1 MKQLK
6 LKISGMSCAAC
17 SSSIERSLR
26 RKDFVEKIE
35 VDLISECANVAYD
48 ESKATANQI
57 IALIEKLGY
66 GAEIFTQNAES
77 KKQNSDYLLAIIFAI
92 PLFCVS
98 MGAMAFDNLAMRY
111 TTLLCGIEIALL
123 APILYA
129 GRKIYAKGFNAL
141 IKLVPNMDSLVFLG
155 SLSAIAYSAY
165 MIATFG
171 AQNPHLAHNLYFESA
186 GVIIAVIMLG
196 KRLESKATEGAK
208 SGIESLKRFAPQTAL
223 KLGESSESSGESSVN
238 VRESS
243 EKFGE
248 SLEVR
253 IESLQIGDIIAVP
266 KGAAFGVDCELLS
279 ESCEIDESVI
289 TGESKHKR
297 KAQGELIY
305 SGSVNCGEMIRAKVA
320 NSASDSMIS
329 KIIALAQ
336 EVKKAPIARIA
347 DNISA
352 YFVPSVIGIALVA
365 GVAWGIASN
374 DIHKAFIIFSS
385 TLLISCPCAL
395 GLATPLSI
403 LIATNI
409 ASKRAFYF
417 KNAESLEVAA
427 KITTMIFDKT
437 GTLTDGHLRVVEWV
451 DSLPTRHSERS
462 EESQKAD
469 IFPLIYALESQSEH
483 LIAKA
488 ILGYIKA
495 NSVDLG
501 ANLGTNLSISE
512 VATTAGS
519 GISAKVA
526 NKIVRI
532 GTADFVGES
541 CKIDSA
547 LLAKSAQIPHTTC
560 FVGIDKTC
568 IGFFVIADNLRPNA
582 KNLVANLREKGIKSV
597 ILSGDNKKS
606 VQSVANLC
614 DIAEFHASQLPQD
627 KLDFIKKAQ
636 EKGEIVGFV
645 GDGINDALA
654 IKAAN
659 IGVSL
664 NSSSDI
670 AIKQSDIILLNNDL
684 QSLSTALS
692 LSKQTIRNIKENLS
706 LAFVYNVCA
715 IPIAVG
721 LPQLFGAQLFGTEL
735 ALTPMIAGVAMG
747 LSSISV
753 VGNAMRLYRFK

>member
-6 LKISGMSCAAC
+6 LKISGMTCAAC
-17 SSSIERSLR
+17 SSSIERSLK
-26 RKDFVEKIE
+26 RKDFIESIE

-48 ESKATANQI
+48 ESKADINQI

-66 GAEIFTQNAES
+66 GAEIFTQKSES
-77 KKQNSDYLLAIIFAI
+77 KKQNNDYLIAIIFAV

-98 MGAMAFDNLAMRY
+98 MGAMAFYDLAMQY
-111 TTLLCGIEIALL
+111 GAFICGIEIVLL

-129 GRKIYAKGFNAL
+129 GRKIYTKGFNAL

-165 MIATFG
+165 MIITLG
-171 AQNPHLAHNLYFESA
+171 LDNPHIAHKLYLESA

-196 KRLESKATEGAK
+196 KRLEAKATEGAK
-208 SGIESLKRFAPQTAL
+208 SGIESLVRFAPKTAL
-223 KLGESSESSGESSVN
+223 KENGAEL
-238 VRESS
+238 
-243 EKFGE
+243 
-248 SLEVR
+248 LEMR

-266 KGAAFGVDCELLS
+266 KGAAFGVDCVLLS
-279 ESCEIDESVI
+279 ESCEVDESVI
-289 TGESKHKR
+289 TGESKHKQKR
-297 KAQGELIY
+297 KGELIY
-305 SGSVNCGEMIRAKVA
+305 GGSINCGEMIRAQVA
-320 NSASDSMIS
+320 HSAGDSMIS
-329 KIIALAQ
+329 KIIALMQ
-336 EVKKAPIARIA
+336 DVKKAPIARIA
-347 DNISA
+347 DSVSA

-365 GVAWGIASN
+365 GIAWGVGSG
-374 DIHKAFIIFSS
+374 DIHKAFIVFSS

-437 GTLTDGHLRVVEWV
+437 GTLTDGHLRVIEWV
-451 DSLPTRHSERS
+451 ECGNNG
-462 EESQKAD
+462 ECGANKGD
-469 IFPLIYALESQSEH
+469 IFPLIYALESKSEH

-488 ILGYIKA
+488 ILGYAKE
-495 NSVDLG
+495 NSADFG
-501 ANLGTNLSISE
+501 AKGANLSISE
-512 VATTAGS
+512 VTTTAGKGIS
-519 GISAKVA
+519 GIVA
-526 NKIVRI
+526 NKVVRI

-541 CKIDSA
+541 CKIDST
-547 LLAKSAQIPHTTC
+547 LLEKSAQIPHTTC
-560 FVGIDKTC
+560 FVGVDKNC
-568 IGFFVIADNLRPNA
+568 VGFFVIADNLRPNA
-582 KNLVANLREKGIKSV
+582 KNLIANLHAKGIKSV
-597 ILSGDNKKS
+597 LLSGDNEKS

-614 DIAEFHASQLPQD
+614 EITEFYASKLPQD

-636 EKGEIVGFV
+636 ENSEIVGFI

-654 IKAAN
+654 LKAAN

-684 QSLSTALS
+684 QSLATALS
-692 LSKQTIRNIKENLS
+692 LSRQTIRNIKENLS

-721 LPQLFGAQLFGTEL
+721 IPQLFGLNLT
-735 ALTPMIAGVAMG
+735 LTPMIAGVAMG

-753 VGNAMRLYRFK
+753 VMNAMRLYRFK

>member
-1 MKQLK
+1 
-6 LKISGMSCAAC
+6 MSCAAC
-17 SSSIERSLR
+17 SSSIERSLK
-26 RKDFVEKIE
+26 RKDFIKSIE

-48 ESKATANQI
+48 ESKVDTNQI
-57 IALIEKLGY
+57 IALIQKLGY
-66 GAEIFTQNAES
+66 GAEIFTRSAES

-98 MGAMAFDNLAMRY
+98 MGAMAFENLAIIY
-111 TTLLCGIEIALL
+111 GALICGIEIALL

-129 GRKIYAKGFNAL
+129 GRKIYTKGFNAL

-155 SLSAIAYSAY
+155 SLSAIIYSAY
-165 MIATFG
+165 MIIALG
-171 AQNPHLAHNLYFESA
+171 LDNPHIAHKLYFESA

-196 KRLESKATEGAK
+196 KRLEAKATEGAK
-208 SGIESLKRFAPQTAL
+208 SGIESLKQFAPKTAL
-223 KLGESSESSGESSVN
+223 KLDKS
-238 VRESS
+238 
-243 EKFGE
+243 GE

-266 KGAAFGVDCELLS
+266 KGAAFGVDCVLLG
-279 ESCEIDESVI
+279 ESCEVDESAI
-289 TGESKHKR
+289 TGESKHKQKR
-297 KAQGELIY
+297 KGDFVY
-305 SGSVNCGEMIRAKVA
+305 SGSVNCGEMICAKVA

-347 DNISA
+347 DTVSA
-352 YFVPSVIGIALVA
+352 YFVPTVICVALVA
-365 GVAWGIASN
+365 GIAWGIASN

-417 KNAESLEVAA
+417 KNAESLEIAA

-437 GTLTDGHLRVVEWV
+437 GTLTDGHLRVIEWV
-451 DSLPTRHSERS
+451 ESHPTRHSERS
-462 EESQKAD
+462 EETKKSD

-488 ILGYIKA
+488 ILGYIKE
-495 NSVDLG
+495 NSADLG
-501 ANLGTNLSISE
+501 ANVNLSA
-512 VATTAGS
+512 VKTTTGK
-519 GISAKVA
+519 GISAKVED
-526 NKIVRI
+526 KVVQI

-547 LLAKSAQIPHTTC
+547 LLQKGAQIPHTSC
-560 FVGIDKTC
+560 FVGIDKNC
-568 IGFFVIADNLRPNA
+568 VGFFVIADNLRPNA
-582 KNLVANLREKGIKSV
+582 KNLIANLRAKGIKSV
-597 ILSGDNKKS
+597 LLSGDNEKS

-614 DIAEFHASQLPQD
+614 EITEFYASKLPQD

-636 EKGEIVGFV
+636 ENGEIVGFI

-692 LSKQTIRNIKENLS
+692 LSRQTIRNIKENLS
-706 LAFVYNVCA
+706 FAFMYNACA

-721 LPQLFGAQLFGTEL
+721 IPQLFGLNL
-735 ALTPMIAGVAMG
+735 ALTPMIAGIAMG

>member
-1 MKQLK
+1 MKQIK
-6 LKISGMSCAAC
+6 LKIGGMSCAAC
-17 SSSIERSLR
+17 CSSIERSLR
-26 RKDFVEKIE
+26 RKDFIKSIE

-48 ESKATANQI
+48 ESKADANQI
-57 IALIEKLGY
+57 ILLIQKLGY
-66 GAEIFTQNAES
+66 GAEIFTHSSES
-77 KKQNSDYLLAIIFAI
+77 KKQNSDYFIALIFAV

-98 MGAMAFDNLAMRY
+98 MGTMAFENLNYGA
-111 TTLLCGIEIALL
+111 LICGVEIALL
-123 APILYA
+123 LPILYA
-129 GRKIYAKGFNAL
+129 GRKIYTKGFNAL

-155 SLSAIAYSAY
+155 SLSAIIYSLY
-165 MIATFG
+165 MIATLG
-171 AQNPHLAHNLYFESA
+171 LDNPHLAHKLYFESA

-196 KRLESKATEGAK
+196 KKLEAKATEGAK
-208 SGIESLKRFAPQTAL
+208 SGIESLLRYAPKTAL
-223 KLGESSESSGESSVN
+223 KENGAEL
-238 VRESS
+238 
-243 EKFGE
+243 
-248 SLEVR
+248 LEMRV
-253 IESLQIGDIIAVP
+253 ESLQIGDIIAVP
-266 KGAAFGVDCELLS
+266 KGAAFGVDCVLLG
-279 ESCEIDESVI
+279 ESCEVDESVL
-289 TGESKHKR
+289 TGESKHKQKR
-297 KAQGELIY
+297 KGEIIY

-320 NSASDSMIS
+320 KIASDSMIS

-347 DNISA
+347 DSVSA
-352 YFVPSVIGIALVA
+352 YFVPSVIAVALVGGIAW
-365 GVAWGIASN
+365 GVGSG

-451 DSLPTRHSERS
+451 ESRDFSNEVLGAESSEVF
-462 EESQKAD
+462 A
-469 IFPLIYALESQSEH
+469 LIYALESKSEH

-488 ILGYIKA
+488 ILSYIKG
-495 NSVDLG
+495 VDLG
-501 ANLGTNLSISE
+501 AKGADLGTNLSKNPHANLNANLSISE
-512 VATTAGS
+512 VKTFAGS

-526 NKIVRI
+526 NKVVRI
-532 GTADFVGES
+532 GTADFVGGL

-547 LLAKSAQIPHTTC
+547 LLEKSAQIPHTTC
-560 FVGIDKTC
+560 FVGVDKNC
-568 IGFFVIADNLRPNA
+568 VGFFVIADNLRPNA
-582 KNLVANLREKGIKSV
+582 KNLVANLRKKGIKSV
-597 ILSGDNKKS
+597 LLSGDNLKS

-614 DIAEFHASQLPQD
+614 EITEFYASKLPQD

-636 EKGEIVGFV
+636 QNGEIVGFI

-692 LSKQTIRNIKENLS
+692 LSKQTICNIKENLS

-721 LPQLFGAQLFGTEL
+721 IPQLFGLNL
-735 ALTPMIAGVAMG
+735 ALTPMIAGIAMG

-753 VGNAMRLYRFK
+753 VMNAMRLYRFKS

>member
-48 ESKATANQI
+48 ESKATQNQI

-77 KKQNSDYLLAIIFAI
+77 KKQNSDYLLALTFAI

-98 MGAMAFDNLAMRY
+98 MGAMAFDNLAMHH
-111 TTLLCGIEIALL
+111 TALLCGIEIALL

-155 SLSAIAYSAY
+155 SLSAIAYSVY

-171 AQNPHLAHNLYFESA
+171 VQNPHLAHNLYFESA

-196 KRLESKATEGAK
+196 KRLELQATEGAK

-223 KLGESSESSGESSVN
+223 KLGESSESSGKSNGNLGESNVSVG
-238 VRESS
+238 ESS

-266 KGAAFGVDCELLS
+266 KGAAFGVDCKLLS

-417 KNAESLEVAA
+417 KNAESLEVAT

-437 GTLTDGHLRVVEWV
+437 GTLTDGHLRVIEWV
-451 DSLPTRHSERS
+451 DSSVDSSVNQAENFS
-462 EESQKAD
+462 
-469 IFPLIYALESQSEH
+469 LIYALESQSEH

-495 NSVDLG
+495 NSADLG
-501 ANLGTNLSISE
+501 ANLGANLIISE

-532 GTADFVGES
+532 GTADFVGEY

-547 LLAKSAQIPHTTC
+547 LLAKSAQIPHTLC
-560 FVGIDKTC
+560 FVGIDKNC
-568 IGFFVIADNLRPNA
+568 VGFFVIADNLRPNA
-582 KNLVANLREKGIKSV
+582 KNLVANLRAKGIKSV
-597 ILSGDNKKS
+597 ILSGDNAKS

-614 DIAEFHASQLPQD
+614 DITEFYATQLPQD

-721 LPQLFGAQLFGTEL
+721 LPQLFGLNLT
-735 ALTPMIAGVAMG
+735 LTPMIAGVAMG

-753 VGNAMRLYRFK
+753 VGNAMKLYRFK

>member
-6 LKISGMSCAAC
+6 LKISGMTCAAC
-17 SSSIERSLR
+17 SSSIERSLK
-26 RKDFVEKIE
+26 RKDFIKSIE

-48 ESKATANQI
+48 ESKADANQI

-66 GAEIFTQNAES
+66 GAEIFTRNSES
-77 KKQNSDYLLAIIFAI
+77 KKQNNDYLIALTFAI

-98 MGAMAFDNLAMRY
+98 MGAMAFYDLAMQY
-111 TTLLCGIEIALL
+111 GAFICGIEIALL

-165 MIATFG
+165 MIAILG
-171 AQNPHLAHNLYFESA
+171 LDNPHIAHKLYFESA

-196 KRLESKATEGAK
+196 KRLEAKATEGAK
-208 SGIESLKRFAPQTAL
+208 SGIESLKRFAPKTAL
-223 KLGESSESSGESSVN
+223 KLDKS
-238 VRESS
+238 
-243 EKFGE
+243 GE
-248 SLEVR
+248 SLEMR

-266 KGAAFGVDCELLS
+266 KGVAFGVDCVLLG

-289 TGESKHKR
+289 TGESKHKQKR
-297 KAQGELIY
+297 KGDLIY

-347 DNISA
+347 DTVSA
-352 YFVPSVIGIALVA
+352 YFVPSVICIALVA
-365 GVAWGIASN
+365 GIAWGVASG

-437 GTLTDGHLRVVEWV
+437 GTLTDGHLRVIEWV
-451 DSLPTRHSERS
+451 DLGSGTNKSVDSHPTRHSERS
-462 EESQKAD
+462 EESKNTD
-469 IFPLIYALESQSEH
+469 IFPLIYALESKSEH

-488 ILGYIKA
+488 ILGYIKE
-495 NSVDLG
+495 NSADLV
-501 ANLGTNLSISE
+501 AKANLSISE
-512 VATTAGS
+512 VVTTAGS
-519 GISAKVA
+519 GISAKVG

-532 GTADFVGES
+532 GTADFVGET
-541 CKIDSA
+541 CNIDSA
-547 LLAKSAQIPHTTC
+547 LLQKGAQIPHTTC
-560 FVGIDKTC
+560 FVGIDKDC
-568 IGFFVIADNLRPNA
+568 VGFFVIADNLRPNA
-582 KNLVANLREKGIKSV
+582 KNLIANLRTQGIKSV
-597 ILSGDNKKS
+597 LLSGDNEKS
-606 VQSVANLC
+606 VQSVAQLC
-614 DIAEFHASQLPQD
+614 DIAEFYASKLPQD

-636 EKGEIVGFV
+636 QNGEIVGFI

-684 QSLSTALS
+684 QSLATALS
-692 LSKQTIRNIKENLS
+692 LSRQTIRNIKENLS

-721 LPQLFGAQLFGTEL
+721 IPQLFGLNLT
-735 ALTPMIAGVAMG
+735 LTPMIAGIAMG

>member
-1 MKQLK
+1 
-6 LKISGMSCAAC
+6 MSCAAC
-17 SSSIERSLR
+17 SSSIERSLK
-26 RKDFVEKIE
+26 RKDFIKSIE

-48 ESKATANQI
+48 ESKVDTNQI
-57 IALIEKLGY
+57 IALIQKLGY
-66 GAEIFTQNAES
+66 GAEIFTRSAES
-77 KKQNSDYLLAIIFAI
+77 KKPNNDYLLAIIFAI

-98 MGAMAFDNLAMRY
+98 MGAMAFENLAITY
-111 TTLLCGIEIALL
+111 GAFICGIEIALL

-129 GRKIYAKGFNAL
+129 GRKIYTKGFNAL

-155 SLSAIAYSAY
+155 SLSAIIYSAY
-165 MIATFG
+165 MIIALG
-171 AQNPHLAHNLYFESA
+171 LDNPHIAHKLYFESA

-196 KRLESKATEGAK
+196 KRLEAKATEGAK
-208 SGIESLKRFAPQTAL
+208 SGIESLKQFAPKTAL
-223 KLGESSESSGESSVN
+223 KLDKS
-238 VRESS
+238 
-243 EKFGE
+243 GE

-266 KGAAFGVDCELLS
+266 KGAAFGVDCVLLG
-279 ESCEIDESVI
+279 ESCEVDESAI
-289 TGESKHKR
+289 TGESKHKQKR
-297 KAQGELIY
+297 KGDFVY

-347 DNISA
+347 DTVSA
-352 YFVPSVIGIALVA
+352 YFVPTVICVALVA
-365 GVAWGIASN
+365 GIAWGIASN

-417 KNAESLEVAA
+417 KNAESLEIAA

-437 GTLTDGHLRVVEWV
+437 GTLTDGHLRVIEWV
-451 DSLPTRHSERS
+451 ESSKGTNKSEF
-462 EESQKAD
+462 
-469 IFPLIYALESQSEH
+469 FPLIYALESQSEH

-488 ILGYIKA
+488 ILGYIKE
-495 NSVDLG
+495 NSADLG
-501 ANLGTNLSISE
+501 ANLGANLSISA
-512 VATTAGS
+512 VVTTAGS
-519 GISAKVA
+519 GISAKVED
-526 NKIVRI
+526 KIVRI

-547 LLAKSAQIPHTTC
+547 LLEKSAQITHTTC
-560 FVGIDKTC
+560 FVGIDKNC
-568 IGFFVIADNLRPNA
+568 VGFFVIADNLRPNA
-582 KNLVANLREKGIKSV
+582 KNLIANLRAKGIKSV
-597 ILSGDNKKS
+597 LLSGDNEKS
-606 VQSVANLC
+606 VQSLANLC
-614 DIAEFHASQLPQD
+614 DIAEFYASKLPQD

-636 EKGEIVGFV
+636 ENGEIVGFI

-692 LSKQTIRNIKENLS
+692 LSRQTIRNIKENLS

-715 IPIAVG
+715 IPVAVG
-721 LPQLFGAQLFGTEL
+721 IPQLFGLNLT
-735 ALTPMIAGVAMG
+735 LTPMIAGIAMG

-753 VGNAMRLYRFK
+753 VGNVMRLYRFK

>member
-1 MKQLK
+1 
-6 LKISGMSCAAC
+6 MSCAAC
-17 SSSIERSLR
+17 SSSIERSLK
-26 RKDFVEKIE
+26 RKDFIKSIE

-48 ESKATANQI
+48 ESKADTNQI

-66 GAEIFTQNAES
+66 GAEIFTRSAES
-77 KKQNSDYLLAIIFAI
+77 KKQNNDYLIAIIFAI

-98 MGAMAFDNLAMRY
+98 MGAMVFENLAIHY
-111 TTLLCGIEIALL
+111 GAFICGIEIVLL

-129 GRKIYAKGFNAL
+129 GRRIYTKGFNAL

-155 SLSAIAYSAY
+155 SLSAITYSAY

-171 AQNPHLAHNLYFESA
+171 LDNPHIAHKLYFESA

-196 KRLESKATEGAK
+196 KRLEAKATEGAK
-208 SGIESLKRFAPQTAL
+208 SGIESLKRFAPKTAL
-223 KLGESSESSGESSVN
+223 KLDES
-238 VRESS
+238 
-243 EKFGE
+243 GE
-248 SLEVR
+248 SLEMR

-266 KGAAFGVDCELLS
+266 KGAAFGVDCVLLS
-279 ESCEIDESVI
+279 ESCEIDESVL
-289 TGESKHKR
+289 TGESKHKQKR
-297 KAQGELIY
+297 KGDFVY

-347 DNISA
+347 DTVSA
-352 YFVPSVIGIALVA
+352 YFVPTVIGIALVA
-365 GVAWGIASN
+365 GIAWGIASG

-385 TLLISCPCAL
+385 ALLISCPCAL

-417 KNAESLEVAA
+417 KNAESLEVVA

-437 GTLTDGHLRVVEWV
+437 GTLTDGHLRVIEWV
-451 DSLPTRHSERS
+451 DSHKGTNKS
-462 EESQKAD
+462 D

-488 ILGYIKA
+488 ILGYIKE
-495 NSVDLG
+495 NSADLG
-501 ANLGTNLSISE
+501 ANLGVNLSISE
-512 VATTAGS
+512 VVTTAGS
-519 GISAKVA
+519 GISGIVA
-526 NKIVRI
+526 NKVVRI
-532 GTADFVGES
+532 GTADLVGES

-547 LLAKSAQIPHTTC
+547 LLEKSAQIPHTSC
-560 FVGIDKTC
+560 FVGIDKDC
-568 IGFFVIADNLRPNA
+568 VGFFVIADNLRPNA
-582 KNLVANLREKGIKSV
+582 KNLIANLRAKGIKSV
-597 ILSGDNKKS
+597 LLSGDNEKS
-606 VQSVANLC
+606 VQSVAQLC
-614 DIAEFHASQLPQD
+614 EITEFYASKLPQD

-636 EKGEIVGFV
+636 QNGEIVGFI

-684 QSLSTALS
+684 QSLDVALS
-692 LSKQTIRNIKENLS
+692 LSRQTICNIKENLS

-721 LPQLFGAQLFGTEL
+721 IPQLFGLNL
-735 ALTPMIAGVAMG
+735 ALTPMIAGIAMG

>member
-48 ESKATANQI
+48 ESKATQNQI

-98 MGAMAFDNLAMRY
+98 MGAMAFENLAMRY
-111 TTLLCGIEIALL
+111 TALLCGIEIALL
-123 APILYA
+123 APIIYA

-155 SLSAIAYSAY
+155 SLSAIAYSVY
-165 MIATFG
+165 MIATLGFES
-171 AQNPHLAHNLYFESA
+171 PHLVHNLYFESA

-223 KLGESSESSGESSVN
+223 KLGESSESNGNLGESSK
-238 VRESS
+238 
-243 EKFGE
+243 KFGE

-320 NSASDSMIS
+320 NVASDSMIS

-352 YFVPSVIGIALVA
+352 YFVPSVICVALVA
-365 GVAWGIASN
+365 GVAWGIASG
-374 DIHKAFIIFSS
+374 DIHKAFIVFSS

-451 DSLPTRHSERS
+451 DSSVDLSTNQAENFS
-462 EESQKAD
+462 
-469 IFPLIYALESQSEH
+469 LIYALESQSEH

-488 ILGYIKA
+488 ILGYIKE
-495 NSVDLG
+495 NSADLG
-501 ANLGTNLSISE
+501 ANLGANLSISE

-532 GTADFVGES
+532 GTADFVGEY

-560 FVGIDKTC
+560 FVGIDKHC
-568 IGFFVIADNLRPNA
+568 VGFFVIADNLRPNA
-582 KNLVANLREKGIKSV
+582 KNLVANLCEKGIKSV
-597 ILSGDNKKS
+597 ILSGDNAKS

-614 DIAEFHASQLPQD
+614 DIAEFYASQLPQD

-636 EKGEIVGFV
+636 ENGEIVGFV

-684 QSLSTALS
+684 QSLDVALS

>member
-1 MKQLK
+1 MK
-6 LKISGMSCAAC
+6 
-17 SSSIERSLR
+17 
-26 RKDFVEKIE
+26 KIE

-48 ESKATANQI
+48 ESKATDSQI
-57 IALIEKLGY
+57 IALIQKLGY

-98 MGAMAFDNLAMRY
+98 MGAMAFENLAMRY

-141 IKLVPNMDSLVFLG
+141 IRLIPNMDSLVFLG
-155 SLSAIAYSAY
+155 SLSAIAYSVY
-165 MIATFG
+165 MIATLGFES
-171 AQNPHLAHNLYFESA
+171 PHLAHNLYFESA

-223 KLGESSESSGESSVN
+223 KLGESNSESSGN
-238 VRESS
+238 LGESS
-243 EKFGE
+243 ENLSE

-253 IESLQIGDIIAVP
+253 IESLKIGDIIAVP

-297 KAQGELIY
+297 KAQGDLIY
-305 SGSVNCGEMIRAKVA
+305 SGSVNCGEMIRAQVA

-352 YFVPSVIGIALVA
+352 YFVPSVIGVALVA
-365 GVAWGIASN
+365 GVAWGVGSG
-374 DIHKAFIIFSS
+374 DIHKAFIVFSS

-437 GTLTDGHLRVVEWV
+437 GTLTDGHLRVIEWV
-451 DSLPTRHSERS
+451 ESSVDSSVNQAENFL
-462 EESQKAD
+462 
-469 IFPLIYALESQSEH
+469 LIYALESKSEH
-483 LIAKA
+483 LVAKA

-495 NSVDLG
+495 NSADLG
-501 ANLGTNLSISE
+501 ANLGANLSISE

-532 GTADFVGES
+532 GTADFVGEY

-560 FVGIDKTC
+560 FVGIDKNC
-568 IGFFVIADNLRPNA
+568 VGFFVIADNLRPNA
-582 KNLVANLREKGIKSV
+582 KNLIANLREKGIKSV
-597 ILSGDNKKS
+597 ILSGDNAKS

-614 DIAEFHASQLPQD
+614 DIAEFYASKLPQD
-627 KLDFIKKAQ
+627 KLDFIKNAQ
-636 EKGEIVGFV
+636 KKGEIVGFV

-654 IKAAN
+654 IKVAN

-684 QSLSTALS
+684 QSLATALS

-721 LPQLFGAQLFGTEL
+721 LPQLFGANLT
-735 ALTPMIAGVAMG
+735 LTPMIAGVAMG

-753 VGNAMRLYRFK
+753 VGNAMRLYSFKS

>member
-1 MKQLK
+1 
-6 LKISGMSCAAC
+6 MSCAAC
-17 SSSIERSLR
+17 SSSIERSLK
-26 RKDFVEKIE
+26 RKDFIKSIE

-48 ESKATANQI
+48 ESKADANQI

-66 GAEIFTQNAES
+66 GAEIFTRNSES
-77 KKQNSDYLLAIIFAI
+77 KKQNNDYLIALTFAI

-98 MGAMAFDNLAMRY
+98 MGAMVFYDLAMQY
-111 TTLLCGIEIALL
+111 GALICGIEIALL

-129 GRKIYAKGFNAL
+129 GRKIYTKGFNAL

-165 MIATFG
+165 MIATLGFD
-171 AQNPHLAHNLYFESA
+171 NPHIAHKLYFESA

-196 KRLESKATEGAK
+196 KRLEAKATEGAK
-208 SGIESLKRFAPQTAL
+208 SGIESLKQFAPKTAL
-223 KLGESSESSGESSVN
+223 KLDKS
-238 VRESS
+238 
-243 EKFGE
+243 GE
-248 SLEVR
+248 SLEMR

-266 KGAAFGVDCELLS
+266 KGAAFGVDCVLLS
-279 ESCEIDESVI
+279 ESCEVDESAI
-289 TGESKHKR
+289 TGESKHKQKR
-297 KAQGELIY
+297 KGDFVY

-347 DNISA
+347 DSVSA
-352 YFVPSVIGIALVA
+352 YFVPTVICVALVA
-365 GVAWGIASN
+365 GIAWGIASN

-385 TLLISCPCAL
+385 ALLISCPCAL

-417 KNAESLEVAA
+417 KNAESLEIAA

-437 GTLTDGHLRVVEWV
+437 GTLTDGHLRVIEWV
-451 DSLPTRHSERS
+451 ESGNDAESSTNKSEF
-462 EESQKAD
+462 
-469 IFPLIYALESQSEH
+469 FPLIYALESQSEH

-488 ILGYIKA
+488 ILGYIKE
-495 NSVDLG
+495 NSADLG
-501 ANLGTNLSISE
+501 ANLGISA
-512 VATTAGS
+512 VKTTAGK
-519 GISAKVA
+519 GISAKVED
-526 NKIVRI
+526 KIVRI
-532 GTADFVGES
+532 GTADFVGKS
-541 CKIDSA
+541 KIDSA
-547 LLAKSAQIPHTTC
+547 LLQKGAQIPHTTC
-560 FVGIDKTC
+560 FVGIDKDC
-568 IGFFVIADNLRPNA
+568 VGFFVIADNLRPNA
-582 KNLVANLREKGIKSV
+582 KNLIANLRARGIKSV
-597 ILSGDNKKS
+597 LLSGDNEKS
-606 VQSVANLC
+606 VQSVAQLC
-614 DIAEFHASQLPQD
+614 EITEFYASKLPQD

-636 EKGEIVGFV
+636 QNGEIVGFI

-670 AIKQSDIILLNNDL
+670 AIKQSDIILLNNNL
-684 QSLSTALS
+684 QSLATALS
-692 LSKQTIRNIKENLS
+692 LSRQTIRNIKENLS

-721 LPQLFGAQLFGTEL
+721 IPQLFGLNL
-735 ALTPMIAGVAMG
+735 ALTPMIAGIAMG

>member
-1 MKQLK
+1 
-6 LKISGMSCAAC
+6 MSCAAC
-17 SSSIERSLR
+17 SSSIERSLK
-26 RKDFVEKIE
+26 RKDFIKSIE

-48 ESKATANQI
+48 ESKADANQI
-57 IALIEKLGY
+57 IALIARLGY
-66 GAEIFTQNAES
+66 GAEIFTRNAES
-77 KKQNSDYLLAIIFAI
+77 KKQNSDYIIAIIFAI

-98 MGAMAFDNLAMRY
+98 MGAMVSESLAMRY
-111 TTLLCGIEIALL
+111 GAFICGIEIALL

-129 GRKIYAKGFNAL
+129 GRKIYTKGFNAL

-165 MIATFG
+165 MIATLG
-171 AQNPHLAHNLYFESA
+171 LDNPHIAHKLYFESA

-196 KRLESKATEGAK
+196 KRLEAKATEGAK
-208 SGIESLKRFAPQTAL
+208 SGIESLKRFAPKTAL
-223 KLGESSESSGESSVN
+223 KLGE
-238 VRESS
+238 
-243 EKFGE
+243 FGE
-248 SLEVR
+248 SLEMR

-266 KGAAFGVDCELLS
+266 KGAAFGVDCVLLG

-289 TGESKHKR
+289 TGESKHKQKR
-297 KAQGELIY
+297 KGDFVY

-347 DNISA
+347 DSVSA
-352 YFVPSVIGIALVA
+352 YFVPTVICVALVA
-365 GVAWGIASN
+365 GIAWGIASN
-374 DIHKAFIIFSS
+374 DIHKAFIVFSS

-437 GTLTDGHLRVVEWV
+437 GTLTDGHLRVIEWV
-451 DSLPTRHSERS
+451 DSHPTRHSERS
-462 EESQKAD
+462 EESKNAD

-488 ILGYIKA
+488 ILGYIKENSA
-495 NSVDLG
+495 NLG
-501 ANLGTNLSISE
+501 ANLGVNLSISE
-512 VATTAGS
+512 VVTTAGS
-519 GISAKVA
+519 GISAKVG
-526 NKIVRI
+526 NKVVRI

-547 LLAKSAQIPHTTC
+547 LLQKWAQIPHTTC
-560 FVGIDKTC
+560 FVGIDKDC
-568 IGFFVIADNLRPNA
+568 VGFFVIADNLRPNA
-582 KNLVANLREKGIKSV
+582 KNLVANLRAQGIKSV
-597 ILSGDNKKS
+597 LLSGDNEKS

-614 DIAEFHASQLPQD
+614 DIAEFYASKLPQD

-636 EKGEIVGFV
+636 QNGEIVGFI
-645 GDGINDALA
+645 GDGINDSLA

-692 LSKQTIRNIKENLS
+692 LSRQTIRNIKENLS

-721 LPQLFGAQLFGTEL
+721 IPQLFGANLT
-735 ALTPMIAGVAMG
+735 LTPMIAGIAMG

-753 VGNAMRLYRFK
+753 VMNAMRLYRFKV

>member
-1 MKQLK
+1 
-6 LKISGMSCAAC
+6 MSCAAC
-17 SSSIERSLR
+17 SSSIERSLA
-26 RKDFVEKIE
+26 RKDFIKSIE

-48 ESKATANQI
+48 ESKADINQI

-66 GAEIFTQNAES
+66 GAEIFTRNAES
-77 KKQNSDYLLAIIFAI
+77 KKQNNDYLLAITFAI

-98 MGAMAFDNLAMRY
+98 MGAMVFENLAITY
-111 TTLLCGIEIALL
+111 GAFICGIEIALL

-129 GRKIYAKGFNAL
+129 GRRIYTKGFNAL
-141 IKLVPNMDSLVFLG
+141 IKFVPNMDSLVFLG

-165 MIATFG
+165 MIATLG
-171 AQNPHLAHNLYFESA
+171 LDNPHIAHKLYFESA

-196 KRLESKATEGAK
+196 KRLEAKATEGAK
-208 SGIESLKRFAPQTAL
+208 SGIESLKRFAPKTAL
-223 KLGESSESSGESSVN
+223 KLDKS
-238 VRESS
+238 
-243 EKFGE
+243 GE
-248 SLEVR
+248 SLEMR

-266 KGAAFGVDCELLS
+266 KGVAFGVDCVLLS
-279 ESCEIDESVI
+279 ESCEVDESVI
-289 TGESKHKR
+289 TGESKHKQKR
-297 KAQGELIY
+297 KGDFVY

-320 NSASDSMIS
+320 NNASDSMIS

-347 DNISA
+347 DSVSA
-352 YFVPSVIGIALVA
+352 YFVPSVICVALVA
-365 GVAWGIASN
+365 GIAWGIASN

-437 GTLTDGHLRVVEWV
+437 GTLTDGHLRVIEWV
-451 DSLPTRHSERS
+451 DSHKGTNKSVDSHPTSHSQRS
-462 EESQKAD
+462 EETKKSD

-488 ILGYIKA
+488 ILGYIKE
-495 NSVDLG
+495 NS
-501 ANLGTNLSISE
+501 ANLGVNLSISE
-512 VATTAGS
+512 VVTTAGS
-519 GISAKVA
+519 GISAKVED
-526 NKIVRI
+526 KVVRI

-547 LLAKSAQIPHTTC
+547 LLEKSAQIPHTTC
-560 FVGIDKTC
+560 FVGIDKNC
-568 IGFFVIADNLRPNA
+568 VGFFVIADNLRPNA
-582 KNLVANLREKGIKSV
+582 KNLIANLRTKGIKSV
-597 ILSGDNKKS
+597 LLSGDNEKS
-606 VQSVANLC
+606 VQSVAQLC
-614 DIAEFHASQLPQD
+614 EIAEFYASKLPQD

-636 EKGEIVGFV
+636 QNGEIVGFI

-684 QSLSTALS
+684 QSLATALS
-692 LSKQTIRNIKENLS
+692 LSRQTIRNIKENLS

-721 LPQLFGAQLFGTEL
+721 IPQLFGANLT
-735 ALTPMIAGVAMG
+735 LTPMIAGIAMG

>member
-6 LKISGMSCAAC
+6 LKISGMTCAAC
-17 SSSIERSLR
+17 SSSIERSLK
-26 RKDFVEKIE
+26 RKDFIESIE

-48 ESKATANQI
+48 ESKADTNQI

-66 GAEIFTQNAES
+66 GAEIFTRKSES
-77 KKQNSDYLLAIIFAI
+77 KRQNSDYLIAIIFAI

-98 MGAMAFDNLAMRY
+98 MGAMASEFIAIRY
-111 TTLLCGIEIALL
+111 GALICGIEIALL

-129 GRKIYAKGFNAL
+129 GRKIYYKGFNAL

-155 SLSAIAYSAY
+155 SLSAIIYSAY
-165 MIATFG
+165 MIATLG
-171 AQNPHLAHNLYFESA
+171 LDNPHIAHKLYFESA

-196 KRLESKATEGAK
+196 KRLEAKATDGAK
-208 SGIESLKRFAPQTAL
+208 SGIESLLRFAPKTAL
-223 KLGESSESSGESSVN
+223 KLGESGEL
-238 VRESS
+238 
-243 EKFGE
+243 
-248 SLEVR
+248 LEIR

-266 KGAAFGVDCELLS
+266 KGAAFGVDCVLIS
-279 ESCEIDESVI
+279 ESCEVDESVI
-289 TGESKHKR
+289 TGESKHKQKR
-297 KAQGELIY
+297 KGELIY

-347 DNISA
+347 DTVSA
-352 YFVPSVIGIALVA
+352 YFVPSVIGVALVA
-365 GVAWGIASN
+365 GIAWGVASN

-417 KNAESLEVAA
+417 KNAESLEIAA

-437 GTLTDGHLRVVEWV
+437 GTLTDGHLRVIEWV
-451 DSLPTRHSERS
+451 ESGKGANKSEFFS
-462 EESQKAD
+462 
-469 IFPLIYALESQSEH
+469 LIYALESKSEH

-488 ILGYIKA
+488 ILGYIKE
-495 NSVDLG
+495 NSADLG
-501 ANLGTNLSISE
+501 ANLSIGA
-512 VATTAGS
+512 VKTTAGK

-526 NKIVRI
+526 NKVVRI

-541 CKIDSA
+541 CEIDSA
-547 LLAKSAQIPHTTC
+547 LLEKGAQISHTVC
-560 FVGIDKTC
+560 FIGIDKNC
-568 IGFFVIADNLRPNA
+568 VGFFVIADNLRPNA
-582 KNLVANLREKGIKSV
+582 KNLVANLRAKGIKSV
-597 ILSGDNKKS
+597 LLSGDNEKS
-606 VQSVANLC
+606 VQSVAQLC
-614 DIAEFHASQLPQD
+614 EITEFYASKLPQD

-636 EKGEIVGFV
+636 QNGESVGFI

-654 IKAAN
+654 IKVAN

-684 QSLSTALS
+684 QSLATALS
-692 LSKQTIRNIKENLS
+692 LSRQTIRNIKENLS
-706 LAFVYNVCA
+706 LAFVYNVCT

-721 LPQLFGAQLFGTEL
+721 IPQLFGANLT
-735 ALTPMIAGVAMG
+735 LTPMIAGIAMG

-753 VGNAMRLYRFK
+753 VMNAMRLYRFKG

>member
-1 MKQLK
+1 
-6 LKISGMSCAAC
+6 MSCAAC
-17 SSSIERSLR
+17 SSSIERSLK
-26 RKDFVEKIE
+26 RKDFIKSIE

-48 ESKATANQI
+48 ESKADANQI
-57 IALIEKLGY
+57 IALIQKLGY
-66 GAEIFTQNAES
+66 GAEIFTRNAES
-77 KKQNSDYLLAIIFAI
+77 KKQNSDYLIAIIFAI

-98 MGAMAFDNLAMRY
+98 MGAMASEFFAITY
-111 TTLLCGIEIALL
+111 GAFICGIEIALL

-129 GRKIYAKGFNAL
+129 GRRIYTKGFNAL

-155 SLSAIAYSAY
+155 SLSAIIYSAY
-165 MIATFG
+165 MIATLG
-171 AQNPHLAHNLYFESA
+171 LDNPHIAHKLYFESA

-196 KRLESKATEGAK
+196 KRLEAKATEGAK
-208 SGIESLKRFAPQTAL
+208 SGIESLKRFAPKTAL
-223 KLGESSESSGESSVN
+223 KENGA
-238 VRESS
+238 
-243 EKFGE
+243 E
-248 SLEVR
+248 SLEMR

-266 KGAAFGVDCELLS
+266 KGAAFGVDCVLLS

-289 TGESKHKR
+289 TGESKHKQ
-297 KAQGELIY
+297 KCKGDFVY
-305 SGSVNCGEMIRAKVA
+305 SGSVNCGEMIRAKGA

-329 KIIALAQ
+329 NIIALAQ

-347 DNISA
+347 DSVSA
-352 YFVPSVIGIALVA
+352 YFVPSVICVALVA
-365 GVAWGIASN
+365 GIAWGIASN

-385 TLLISCPCAL
+385 ALLISCPCAL

-437 GTLTDGHLRVVEWV
+437 GTLTDGHLRVIEWV
-451 DSLPTRHSERS
+451 ESHKGTNKSVDSRPTRHSERS
-462 EESQKAD
+462 EESKKSEF
-469 IFPLIYALESQSEH
+469 FPLIYALESQSEH

-488 ILGYIKA
+488 ILGYIKENGA
-495 NSVDLG
+495 DLG
-501 ANLGTNLSISE
+501 ANLNTSA
-512 VATTAGS
+512 VKTTAGK
-519 GISAKVA
+519 GISAKVED
-526 NKIVRI
+526 KIVRI
-532 GTADFVGES
+532 GTADFVGKS

-547 LLAKSAQIPHTTC
+547 LLQKGAQIPHTTC
-560 FVGIDKTC
+560 FVGIDKDC
-568 IGFFVIADNLRPNA
+568 VGFFVIADNLRPNA
-582 KNLVANLREKGIKSV
+582 KNLIANLRAKGIKSV
-597 ILSGDNKKS
+597 LLSGDNEKS
-606 VQSVANLC
+606 VQSVAQLC
-614 DIAEFHASQLPQD
+614 EITEFYASKLPQD

-636 EKGEIVGFV
+636 QNGEIVGFI

-670 AIKQSDIILLNNDL
+670 AIKQSDIILLNNNL
-684 QSLSTALS
+684 QSLDVALS
-692 LSKQTIRNIKENLS
+692 LSRQTIRNIKENLS

-715 IPIAVG
+715 IPIAAG
-721 LPQLFGAQLFGTEL
+721 IPQLFGLNL
-735 ALTPMIAGVAMG
+735 ALTPMIAGIAMG

>member
-1 MKQLK
+1 
-6 LKISGMSCAAC
+6 MSCAAC
-17 SSSIERSLR
+17 SSSIERSLK
-26 RKDFVEKIE
+26 RKDFIKSIE

-48 ESKATANQI
+48 ESKADANQI
-57 IALIEKLGY
+57 IALIQKLGY
-66 GAEIFTQNAES
+66 GAEIFTRSAES
-77 KKQNSDYLLAIIFAI
+77 KKPNNDYLLAIIFAI

-98 MGAMAFDNLAMRY
+98 MGAMAFENLAIIY
-111 TTLLCGIEIALL
+111 GALICGIEIALL

-129 GRKIYAKGFNAL
+129 GRRIYTKGFNAL

-165 MIATFG
+165 MIATLG
-171 AQNPHLAHNLYFESA
+171 LDNPHIAHKLYFESA

-196 KRLESKATEGAK
+196 KRLEAKATEGAK
-208 SGIESLKRFAPQTAL
+208 SGIESLLKFAPKTAL
-223 KLGESSESSGESSVN
+223 KENGA
-238 VRESS
+238 
-243 EKFGE
+243 E

-266 KGAAFGVDCELLS
+266 KGVAFGVDCVLLG
-279 ESCEIDESVI
+279 ESCEIDESAI
-289 TGESKHKR
+289 TGESKHKQKR
-297 KAQGELIY
+297 KGDFVY

-320 NSASDSMIS
+320 NGASDSMIS

-347 DNISA
+347 DTVSA
-352 YFVPSVIGIALVA
+352 YFVPTVIGIALVA
-365 GVAWGIASN
+365 GIAWGIASN

-385 TLLISCPCAL
+385 ALLISCPCAL

-437 GTLTDGHLRVVEWV
+437 GTLTDGHLRVIEWV
-451 DSLPTRHSERS
+451 
-462 EESQKAD
+462 ESHKGAESSTNKSD

-488 ILGYIKA
+488 ILGYIKE
-495 NSVDLG
+495 NSADLG
-501 ANLGTNLSISE
+501 ANLDISE
-512 VATTAGS
+512 VKTTAGS
-519 GISAKVA
+519 GISAKVED
-526 NKIVRI
+526 KIVRI

-547 LLAKSAQIPHTTC
+547 LLQKGAQIPHTSC
-560 FVGIDKTC
+560 FVGIDKNC
-568 IGFFVIADNLRPNA
+568 VGFFVIADNLRPNA
-582 KNLVANLREKGIKSV
+582 KNLIANLRAKGIKSV
-597 ILSGDNKKS
+597 LLSGDNEKS

-614 DIAEFHASQLPQD
+614 DIAEFYASKLPQD

-636 EKGEIVGFV
+636 ENGEIVGFI

-692 LSKQTIRNIKENLS
+692 LSRQTIRNIKENLS

-721 LPQLFGAQLFGTEL
+721 IPQLFGLNL
-735 ALTPMIAGVAMG
+735 ALTPMIAGIAMG

>member
-1 MKQLK
+1 
-6 LKISGMSCAAC
+6 MSCAAC
-17 SSSIERSLR
+17 SSSIERSLA
-26 RKDFVEKIE
+26 RKDFIKSIE

-48 ESKATANQI
+48 ESKADINQI

-66 GAEIFTQNAES
+66 GAEIFTRNAES
-77 KKQNSDYLLAIIFAI
+77 KKQNNDYLIAIIFAI

-98 MGAMAFDNLAMRY
+98 MGAMVFENLAITY
-111 TTLLCGIEIALL
+111 GAFICGIEIALL

-129 GRKIYAKGFNAL
+129 GRRIYTKGFNAL

-155 SLSAIAYSAY
+155 SLSAIIYSAY
-165 MIATFG
+165 MIATLG
-171 AQNPHLAHNLYFESA
+171 LDNPHIAHKLYFESA

-196 KRLESKATEGAK
+196 KRLEAKATEGAK
-208 SGIESLKRFAPQTAL
+208 SGIESLKQFAPKTAL
-223 KLGESSESSGESSVN
+223 KENGA
-238 VRESS
+238 
-243 EKFGE
+243 E
-248 SLEVR
+248 SLEMR

-266 KGAAFGVDCELLS
+266 KGAAFGVDCVLLS
-279 ESCEIDESVI
+279 ESCEVDESAI
-289 TGESKHKR
+289 TGESKHKQ
-297 KAQGELIY
+297 KHKGDFVY

-347 DNISA
+347 DTVSA
-352 YFVPSVIGIALVA
+352 YFVPSVICVALVA
-365 GVAWGIASN
+365 GIAWGIASN

-385 TLLISCPCAL
+385 ALLVSCPCAL

-437 GTLTDGHLRVVEWV
+437 GTLTDGHLRVIEWV
-451 DSLPTRHSERS
+451 
-462 EESQKAD
+462 ESGNGAESSTNKSD

-488 ILGYIKA
+488 ILGYIKE
-495 NSVDLG
+495 NSADLG
-501 ANLGTNLSISE
+501 ANLSISE
-512 VATTAGS
+512 VVTTAGKGIS
-519 GISAKVA
+519 GIVA
-526 NKIVRI
+526 NKVVRI

-547 LLAKSAQIPHTTC
+547 LLQKGVQIPHTSC
-560 FVGIDKTC
+560 FVGIDKDC
-568 IGFFVIADNLRPNA
+568 VGFFVIADNLRPNA
-582 KNLVANLREKGIKSV
+582 KNLIANLRARGIKS
-597 ILSGDNKKS
+597 ILLSGDNEKS

-614 DIAEFHASQLPQD
+614 EITEFYASKLPQD

-636 EKGEIVGFV
+636 EHSEIVGFI

-684 QSLSTALS
+684 QSLDAALS
-692 LSKQTIRNIKENLS
+692 LSRQTIRNIKENLS

-721 LPQLFGAQLFGTEL
+721 IPQLFGLNLT
-735 ALTPMIAGVAMG
+735 LTPMIAGIAMG

-753 VGNAMRLYRFK
+753 VGNAMRLYRFKV

>member
-1 MKQLK
+1 M
-6 LKISGMSCAAC
+6 
-17 SSSIERSLR
+17 
-26 RKDFVEKIE
+26 EKIE

-48 ESKATANQI
+48 ESKATQNQI

-98 MGAMAFDNLAMRY
+98 MGAMAFDNLAMRH
-111 TTLLCGIEIALL
+111 TALLCGIEIALL

-165 MIATFG
+165 MIATLGFES
-171 AQNPHLAHNLYFESA
+171 PHLVHNLYFESA

-196 KRLESKATEGAK
+196 KRLELKATEGAK

-223 KLGESSESSGESSVN
+223 KENGAEL
-238 VRESS
+238 
-243 EKFGE
+243 
-248 SLEVR
+248 LEIRV
-253 IESLQIGDIIAVP
+253 ESLQIGDIIAVP

-279 ESCEIDESVI
+279 ESCEIDESAI
-289 TGESKHKR
+289 TGESKHKK

-320 NSASDSMIS
+320 NSANDSMIS

-347 DNISA
+347 DSISA
-352 YFVPSVIGIALVA
+352 YFVPSVIFVALVA
-365 GVAWGIASN
+365 GIAWGIASG

-437 GTLTDGHLRVVEWV
+437 GTLTDGHLRVIEWV
-451 DSLPTRHSERS
+451 DSPPTRHSERS
-462 EESQKAD
+462 KETKKSEF
-469 IFPLIYALESQSEH
+469 FPLIYALESQSEH

-488 ILGYIKA
+488 ILGYIKE
-495 NSVDLG
+495 NSADLG
-501 ANLGTNLSISE
+501 ANISISE

-532 GTADFVGES
+532 GTADFVGEY

-560 FVGIDKTC
+560 FVGIDKNC
-568 IGFFVIADNLRPNA
+568 VGFFVIADNLRPNA
-582 KNLVANLREKGIKSV
+582 KNLVANLRAKGIKSV
-597 ILSGDNKKS
+597 LLSGDNEKS

-614 DIAEFHASQLPQD
+614 DIAEFYASKLPQD
-627 KLDFIKKAQ
+627 KLDFIKKVQ
-636 EKGEIVGFV
+636 ENGEIVGFI

-692 LSKQTIRNIKENLS
+692 LSRQTIRNIKENLS

-721 LPQLFGAQLFGTEL
+721 IPQLFGLNL
-735 ALTPMIAGVAMG
+735 ALTPMIAGIAMG

-753 VGNAMRLYRFK
+753 VGNAMRLYRFKV

>member
-1 MKQLK
+1 MKSLK
-6 LKISGMSCAAC
+6 LRVSGMSCAAC

-26 RKDFVEKIE
+26 RKDFIEKIE
-35 VDLISECANVAYD
+35 VDLINECANIIYD
-48 ESKATANQI
+48 ESRADAQTI
-57 IALIEKLGY
+57 ISLIEKLGY
-66 GAEIFTQNAES
+66 GAEIFTINRES
-77 KKQNSDYLLAIIFAI
+77 KKQNSDYLIAIIFAI

-98 MGAMAFDNLAMRY
+98 MGAMVFENVATRY
-111 TTLLCGIEIALL
+111 TALLFAVEIALL
-123 APILYA
+123 VPILYA

-141 IKLVPNMDSLVFLG
+141 IKLVPNMDTLVFLG

-165 MIATFG
+165 MALRLG
-171 AQNPHLAHNLYFESA
+171 AQNPHLLHNLYFESA

-196 KRLESKATEGAK
+196 KRLESKATDGAK
-208 SGIESLKRFAPQTAL
+208 SGIESLISLAPKTAL
-223 KLGESSESSGESSVN
+223 KLGEL
-238 VRESS
+238 
-243 EKFGE
+243 GE

-266 KGAAFGVDCELLS
+266 KGAAFGVDCVLLS

-297 KAQGELIY
+297 KAQGDLIY

-336 EVKKAPIARIA
+336 DIKKAPIARIA
-347 DNISA
+347 DSISA

-365 GVAWGIASN
+365 GVAWGVGSG

-417 KNAESLEVAA
+417 KNAESLEATA

-451 DSLPTRHSERS
+451 KSSIDTESSTDLSAESHPTRHSERS
-462 EESQKAD
+462 EESKTD
-469 IFPLIYALESQSEH
+469 IFSLIYALESKSEH

-488 ILGYIKA
+488 ILSYAKE
-495 NSVDLG
+495 NSADLDLNLG
-501 ANLGTNLSISE
+501 ANPSVSE

-519 GISAKVA
+519 GISGKVG
-526 NKIVRI
+526 NKILQI

-541 CKIDSA
+541 CKIAQS
-547 LLAKSAQIPHTTC
+547 LLQKSAQIPHTTC
-560 FVGIDKTC
+560 FVGVDSEC
-568 IGFFVIADNLRPNA
+568 VGFFVIADNLRPNA
-582 KNLVANLREKGIKSV
+582 KNLVENLRVTGIKSV

-606 VQSVANLC
+606 VESVANLC
-614 DIAEFHASQLPQD
+614 GIAEFYASQLPQD

-636 EKGEIVGFV
+636 QNGEIVGFV

-654 IKAAN
+654 LKAAN
-659 IGVSL
+659 IGVAL

-684 QSLSTALS
+684 QSLSTALL
-692 LSKQTIRNIKENLS
+692 LSKRTLRNIKENLCF
-706 LAFVYNVCA
+706 AFVYNVCA

-721 LPQLFGAQLFGTEL
+721 IPQLFGLNLT
-735 ALTPMIAGVAMG
+735 LTPMIAGIAMG
-747 LSSISV
+747 ISSISV

>member
-17 SSSIERSLR
+17 SSSIERSLK

-48 ESKATANQI
+48 ESKATQNQI

-66 GAEIFTQNAES
+66 GAEIFTQSAES

-98 MGAMAFDNLAMRY
+98 MGAMAFETIATRY
-111 TTLLCGIEIALL
+111 TALLCGIEIALL

-165 MIATFG
+165 MIATLGFES
-171 AQNPHLAHNLYFESA
+171 PHLVHNLYFESA

-208 SGIESLKRFAPQTAL
+208 SGIESLKRYAPQTAL
-223 KLGESSESSGESSVN
+223 KLGKSRESNGNLGESNVSVGESSD
-238 VRESS
+238 
-243 EKFGE
+243 KFGE

-305 SGSVNCGEMIRAKVA
+305 SGSVNCGEMIYAKVA
-320 NSASDSMIS
+320 NVASDSMIS

-365 GVAWGIASN
+365 GVAWGIASG
-374 DIHKAFIIFSS
+374 DIHKAFIVFSS

-437 GTLTDGHLRVVEWV
+437 GTLTDGHLRVMEWV
-451 DSLPTRHSERS
+451 DSSVDSSVNQAEN
-462 EESQKAD
+462 
-469 IFPLIYALESQSEH
+469 FPLIYALESQSEH

-495 NSVDLG
+495 NSADLG
-501 ANLGTNLSISE
+501 ANLSISE

-532 GTADFVGES
+532 GTADFVGEY

-560 FVGIDKTC
+560 FVGIDKNC
-568 IGFFVIADNLRPNA
+568 VGFFVIADNLRPNA

-614 DIAEFHASQLPQD
+614 DIAEFHASKLPQD

-721 LPQLFGAQLFGTEL
+721 LPQLFGLNLT
-735 ALTPMIAGVAMG
+735 LTPMIAGVAMG

>member
-1 MKQLK
+1 
-6 LKISGMSCAAC
+6 MSCAAC
-17 SSSIERSLR
+17 CSSIERSLR
-26 RKDFVEKIE
+26 RKDFIKSIE

-48 ESKATANQI
+48 ESKTDANQI
-57 IALIEKLGY
+57 ISLIQKLGY
-66 GAEIFTQNAES
+66 GAEIFTQRIES
-77 KKQNSDYLLAIIFAI
+77 KKQNSDYLIAITFAI

-98 MGAMAFDNLAMRY
+98 MGTMAFENLNYGA
-111 TTLLCGIEIALL
+111 LICGVEIALL
-123 APILYA
+123 LPILYA

-155 SLSAIAYSAY
+155 SLSAIIYSVY
-165 MIATFG
+165 MIATLG
-171 AQNPHLAHNLYFESA
+171 LDNPHLAHKLYFESA

-196 KRLESKATEGAK
+196 KKLEAKATDGAK
-208 SGIESLKRFAPQTAL
+208 SGIESLLRFAPKTAL
-223 KLGESSESSGESSVN
+223 KENGAEL
-238 VRESS
+238 
-243 EKFGE
+243 
-248 SLEVR
+248 LEMRV
-253 IESLQIGDIIAVP
+253 ESLQIGDIIAVP
-266 KGAAFGVDCELLS
+266 KGAAFGVDCVLLG
-279 ESCEIDESVI
+279 ESCEVDESAI
-289 TGESKHKR
+289 TGESKHKQKR
-297 KAQGELIY
+297 KGEIIY
-305 SGSVNCGEMIRAKVA
+305 SGSVNCGEMIRAQVA
-320 NSASDSMIS
+320 KIASDSMIS

-336 EVKKAPIARIA
+336 EVKKAHIARIA
-347 DNISA
+347 DSVSA
-352 YFVPSVIGIALVA
+352 YFVPSVIAVALVGGIAW
-365 GVAWGIASN
+365 GVGSG
-374 DIHKAFIIFSS
+374 DIHKAFIVFSS

-451 DSLPTRHSERS
+451 ESRDFREYGEVLGAESSEVF
-462 EESQKAD
+462 A
-469 IFPLIYALESQSEH
+469 LICALESKSEH

-488 ILGYIKA
+488 ILSYIKG
-495 NSVDLG
+495 VDLG
-501 ANLGTNLSISE
+501 VKGADLGTNPIANPHANLIANLSISE
-512 VATTAGS
+512 VKTFAGS

-526 NKIVRI
+526 NKVVRI
-532 GTADFVGES
+532 GTADFVGGL

-547 LLAKSAQIPHTTC
+547 LLEKSAQIPHTTC
-560 FVGIDKTC
+560 FVGVDKNC
-568 IGFFVIADNLRPNA
+568 VGFFVIADNLRPNA
-582 KNLVANLREKGIKSV
+582 KNLVANLRKKGIKSV
-597 ILSGDNKKS
+597 LLSGDNLKS

-614 DIAEFHASQLPQD
+614 EITEFYASKLPQD

-636 EKGEIVGFV
+636 QNGEIVGFI

-684 QSLSTALS
+684 KSLSTALS
-692 LSKQTIRNIKENLS
+692 LSKQTISNIKENLS

-721 LPQLFGAQLFGTEL
+721 IPQLFGLNFFGVEL
-735 ALTPMIAGVAMG
+735 ALTPMIAGIAMG

-753 VGNAMRLYRFK
+753 VMNAMRLYRFKG

>member
-1 MKQLK
+1 
-6 LKISGMSCAAC
+6 MSCAAC
-17 SSSIERSLR
+17 SSSIERSLK
-26 RKDFVEKIE
+26 RKDFIKSIE

-48 ESKATANQI
+48 ESKADANQI
-57 IALIEKLGY
+57 IALIQKLGY
-66 GAEIFTQNAES
+66 GAEIFTRSAES
-77 KKQNSDYLLAIIFAI
+77 KKQNNDYLIAIIFAI

-98 MGAMAFDNLAMRY
+98 MGAMASENLAIHY
-111 TTLLCGIEIALL
+111 GAFICGIEIVLL

-129 GRKIYAKGFNAL
+129 GRRIYTKGFNAL

-155 SLSAIAYSAY
+155 SLSAIIYSAY
-165 MIATFG
+165 MIIALG
-171 AQNPHLAHNLYFESA
+171 LDNLAHKLYFESA

-196 KRLESKATEGAK
+196 KRLEAKATEGAK
-208 SGIESLKRFAPQTAL
+208 SGIESLKQFAPKTAL
-223 KLGESSESSGESSVN
+223 KENGA
-238 VRESS
+238 
-243 EKFGE
+243 E
-248 SLEVR
+248 SLEIR

-266 KGAAFGVDCELLS
+266 KGAAFGVDCVLLG
-279 ESCEIDESVI
+279 ESCEVDESVI
-289 TGESKHKR
+289 TGESKHKQKR
-297 KAQGELIY
+297 KGELIY

-329 KIIALAQ
+329 KIITLAQ

-347 DNISA
+347 DTVSA
-352 YFVPSVIGIALVA
+352 YFVPTVICIALVA
-365 GVAWGIASN
+365 GIAWGIASN
-374 DIHKAFIIFSS
+374 DIHKAFIVFSS
-385 TLLISCPCAL
+385 ALLISCPCAL

-417 KNAESLEVAA
+417 KNAESLEIAA

-437 GTLTDGHLRVVEWV
+437 GTLTDGHLRVIEWV
-451 DSLPTRHSERS
+451 ESDNGAESSTNKSEF
-462 EESQKAD
+462 
-469 IFPLIYALESQSEH
+469 FPLIYALESQSEH

-488 ILGYIKA
+488 ILGYIKENIA
-495 NSVDLG
+495 DLG
-501 ANLGTNLSISE
+501 ANISID
-512 VATTAGS
+512 ALKTTAGS
-519 GISAKVA
+519 GISAKVED
-526 NKIVRI
+526 KVVRI

-547 LLAKSAQIPHTTC
+547 LLQKGAQIPHTTC
-560 FVGIDKTC
+560 FVGIDKNC
-568 IGFFVIADNLRPNA
+568 VGFFVIADNLRPNA
-582 KNLVANLREKGIKSV
+582 KKLIANLRAKGIKSV
-597 ILSGDNKKS
+597 LLSGDNEKS
-606 VQSVANLC
+606 VQSVAQLC
-614 DIAEFHASQLPQD
+614 EITEFYASKLPQD

-636 EKGEIVGFV
+636 RNGEIVGFI

-692 LSKQTIRNIKENLS
+692 LSRQTIRNIKENLS

-721 LPQLFGAQLFGTEL
+721 IPQLFGANLT
-735 ALTPMIAGVAMG
+735 LTPMIAGIAMG

>member
-1 MKQLK
+1 MKTLK

-17 SSSIERSLR
+17 SSSIERSLV

-48 ESKATANQI
+48 ENKATQNQI

-98 MGAMAFDNLAMRY
+98 MGAMAFENLAMRY
-111 TTLLCGIEIALL
+111 TALLCGIEIALL

-155 SLSAIAYSAY
+155 SLSAIAYSVY
-165 MIATFG
+165 MIATLWV
-171 AQNPHLAHNLYFESA
+171 QNPHLAHNLYFESA

-223 KLGESSESSGESSVN
+223 KLCESNGNLGESNVSVGESSD
-238 VRESS
+238 
-243 EKFGE
+243 KFGE

-253 IESLQIGDIIAVP
+253 IELLQIGDIIAVP

-279 ESCEIDESVI
+279 ESCEIDESII
-289 TGESKHKR
+289 TGESKHKK
-297 KAQGELIY
+297 KAQGDLIY

-352 YFVPSVIGIALVA
+352 YFIPSVICVALVA
-365 GVAWGIASN
+365 GVAWGVGSG
-374 DIHKAFIIFSS
+374 DIHKAFIVFSS

-451 DSLPTRHSERS
+451 
-462 EESQKAD
+462 ESSVDLSTNQAEN
-469 IFPLIYALESQSEH
+469 FSLIYALESQSEH

-488 ILGYIKA
+488 ILSYIKE
-495 NSVDLG
+495 NSADLG
-501 ANLGTNLSISE
+501 ANLSISE

-541 CKIDSA
+541 CKVDSA
-547 LLAKSAQIPHTTC
+547 ILAKSAQIPHTLC
-560 FVGIDKTC
+560 FVGIDKNC

-582 KNLVANLREKGIKSV
+582 KNLIANLRAKGIKSV
-597 ILSGDNKKS
+597 LLSGDNEKS

-614 DIAEFHASQLPQD
+614 DIAEFYASQLPQE
-627 KLDFIKKAQ
+627 KLDFIKNAQ
-636 EKGEIVGFV
+636 QNGEIVGFV

-692 LSKQTIRNIKENLS
+692 LSRQTIRNIKENLS

-721 LPQLFGAQLFGTEL
+721 IPQLFGANLT
-735 ALTPMIAGVAMG
+735 LTPMIAGIAMG

-753 VGNAMRLYRFK
+753 VMNAMRLYRFK

>member
-1 MKQLK
+1 
-6 LKISGMSCAAC
+6 MSCAAC
-17 SSSIERSLR
+17 CSSIERSLR
-26 RKDFVEKIE
+26 RKDFIKSIE

-48 ESKATANQI
+48 ESKTDANQI
-57 IALIEKLGY
+57 IALIQKLGY
-66 GAEIFTQNAES
+66 GAEIFTQRIES
-77 KKQNSDYLLAIIFAI
+77 KKQNSDYLIAITFAI

-98 MGAMAFDNLAMRY
+98 MGTMAFENLNYGA
-111 TTLLCGIEIALL
+111 LICGVEIALL
-123 APILYA
+123 LPILYA
-129 GRKIYAKGFNAL
+129 GRKIYTKGFNAL

-155 SLSAIAYSAY
+155 SLSAIIYSVY
-165 MIATFG
+165 MIATLG
-171 AQNPHLAHNLYFESA
+171 LDNPHLAHKLYFESA

-196 KRLESKATEGAK
+196 KKLEAKATDGAK
-208 SGIESLKRFAPQTAL
+208 SGIESLLRFAPKTAL
-223 KLGESSESSGESSVN
+223 KENGAEL
-238 VRESS
+238 
-243 EKFGE
+243 
-248 SLEVR
+248 LEMRV
-253 IESLQIGDIIAVP
+253 ESLQIGDIIAVP
-266 KGAAFGVDCELLS
+266 KGAAFGVDCVLLG
-279 ESCEIDESVI
+279 ESCEVDESVL
-289 TGESKHKR
+289 TGESKHKQKR
-297 KAQGELIY
+297 KGEIIY

-320 NSASDSMIS
+320 KIASDSMIS

-347 DNISA
+347 DSVSA
-352 YFVPSVIGIALVA
+352 YFVPSVIAVALVA
-365 GVAWGIASN
+365 GIAWGVGSG

-451 DSLPTRHSERS
+451 ESRDFSSEVLGAESS
-462 EESQKAD
+462 EVFA
-469 IFPLIYALESQSEH
+469 LIYALESKSEH

-488 ILGYIKA
+488 ILSYIK
-495 NSVDLG
+495 STDLG
-501 ANLGTNLSISE
+501 ANLNANLSISE
-512 VATTAGS
+512 VKTFAGS

-526 NKIVRI
+526 NKVVRI
-532 GTADFVGES
+532 GTADFVGGL

-547 LLAKSAQIPHTTC
+547 LLEKSSQIPHTTC
-560 FVGIDKTC
+560 FVGVDKNC
-568 IGFFVIADNLRPNA
+568 VGFFVIADNLRPNA
-582 KNLVANLREKGIKSV
+582 KNLVANLRKKGIKSV
-597 ILSGDNKKS
+597 LLSGDNLKS

-614 DIAEFHASQLPQD
+614 EITEFYASKLPQD

-636 EKGEIVGFV
+636 QNGEIVGFI

-692 LSKQTIRNIKENLS
+692 LSKQTICNIKENLS
-706 LAFVYNVCA
+706 LAFAYNVCA

-721 LPQLFGAQLFGTEL
+721 IPQLFGVKFFGVEL
-735 ALTPMIAGVAMG
+735 ALTPMIAGIAMG

-753 VGNAMRLYRFK
+753 VMNAMRLYRFKG